1 MSIRI
6 KTFNKQTLHCQQ
18 FQLINN
24 QIKLFPKNKKNL
36 MYQKI
41 PFSRILYNNI
51 FKLNKNNRL
60 QTRTQNTKT

>member
-6 KTFNKQTLHCQQ
+6 KTFNKQTLHSQQ

-41 PFSRILYNNI
+41 PFSRILYNNN
-51 FKLNKNNRL
+51 FKLNKNNKL
-60 QTRTQNTKT
+60 QTRTQNPKT